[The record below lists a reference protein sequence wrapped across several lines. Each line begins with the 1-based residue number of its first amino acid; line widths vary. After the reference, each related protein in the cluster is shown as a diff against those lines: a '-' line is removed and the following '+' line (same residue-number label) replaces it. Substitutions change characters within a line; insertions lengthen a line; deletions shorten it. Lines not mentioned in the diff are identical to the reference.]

1 MPPRSPESLL
11 KENIYQSSGL
21 ATAGYR
27 SAKYT
32 PDEWTARNNSTF
44 YQAALDRDTAHRI
57 RYESKTLN
65 AETEAKA
72 QRCQAEGTRHLG
84 ERLQDIYFLRS
95 ELQRHIEELTAET
108 EQLLGLKRR
117 LEKALEATEIP
128 YAIATDNLTCRER
141 RLGPDLV
148 KDEVEEQLLKEVELI
163 RSIQALLKKTLS
175 QAIDQIRA
183 NRDAK
188 QTLEMDWSDKFQ
200 AYNLDVQCGRYNN
213 KSRDTQNHPNSA
225 KFQDQRQCISFPPPS
240 PQPWP
245 MSTPLTA
252 PHLAEPWNRSQWGA
266 GGLNDCIRQAVTQRP
281 GALSGHL
288 ADRAYARY
296 RLRTT
301 SPPPLTTTQHPPP
314 PTLLSE
320 CFYERAHAC
329 AIDSKAFIDIL
340 VGCLTVTNRESW
352 LQFTQGNLAL
362 AGREEQASRELR
374 QLVENVLQDTAE
386 DLRAQCAAVDNAFSC
401 RCGELN
407 EAKAQLELHL
417 AQILEET
424 GAQERNIK
432 ALRQALHD
440 KKAPMR
446 VAESRLYD
454 RAQRPKMELC
464 RDGPQDRLVQEVGEL
479 TSTIEALQGK
489 LAEAQQSLRCL
500 EDTRM
505 ALERDI
511 SCKMNSLRIDVDKC
525 MAHRLRYP
533 TALTLSG
540 Y

>member
-1 MPPRSPESLL
+1 MTSQLLVSRPYFDTRAVSQQGALPPRSPESLL

-95 ELQRHIEELTAET
+95 ELQQHIEELTAET

-213 KSRDTQNHPNSA
+213 NSRDTQNHPNSA
-225 KFQDQRQCISFPPPS
+225 KFQD
-240 PQPWP
+240 
-245 MSTPLTA
+245 
-252 PHLAEPWNRSQWGA
+252 H
-266 GGLNDCIRQAVTQRP
+266 
-281 GALSGHL
+281 
-288 ADRAYARY
+288 
-296 RLRTT
+296 
-301 SPPPLTTTQHPPP
+301 
-314 PTLLSE
+314 
-320 CFYERAHAC
+320 
-329 AIDSKAFIDIL
+329 
-340 VGCLTVTNRESW
+340 VTNRESW

-464 RDGPQDRLVQEVGEL
+464 RDGPQIRLVQEVGEL

-505 ALERDI
+505 ALEKDI